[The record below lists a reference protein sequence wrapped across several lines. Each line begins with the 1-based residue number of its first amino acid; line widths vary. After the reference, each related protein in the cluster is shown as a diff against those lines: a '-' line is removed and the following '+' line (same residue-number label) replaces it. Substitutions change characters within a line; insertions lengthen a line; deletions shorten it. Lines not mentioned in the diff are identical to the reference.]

1 MNRLAKILI
10 LLILALPGLAQDSN
24 EIDLESFV
32 ERLFQFQDEDIQY
45 DDLYESL
52 LQLYTNPVNLNRASR
67 ADLEGLY
74 LFSPLQIND
83 LLTHIESNGRL
94 ISIYELQTIP
104 SIDLLTIRNILP
116 FVSVQEIDDGRPL
129 WEKIRTEPN
138 KYFLLRNT
146 RVLERAAGFDE
157 GLFNGDANQLYGR
170 FRVSHKGDYSFGF
183 TFEKDAGEGLNFDNN
198 RKGFDYYSGHAMLEN
213 KAGFDKVIFGDF
225 QSQFGQ
231 GLVYGAGFSPG
242 KGSETVQTTRRST
255 TGLKPYTSALE
266 SGFFRGLGLS
276 KSFNKLKVDLLY
288 SNLGQDANIL
298 SDTTYSDFD
307 EFVNSIQTTGF
318 HRTSSELGSRNSIK
332 EQSLGAAIQYQVNK
346 RFTAGATS
354 LFSQFSQPIQRRPNN
369 YNQFEFTGKNN
380 LIASAYFDGY
390 WQNFTFF
397 GEVAR
402 SSSGGIGAVTGLQA
416 SLTSIV
422 DFSLVHRNYARDF
435 HSFYGNA
442 FGESSRIINE
452 VGTYWGLKVK
462 PNKKHEIA
470 LYYDK
475 FKFPWL
481 RFRTEAPSDGFEYL
495 GRYTFRPTRN
505 ITMFVQFRQENKE
518 RTIQPE
524 GSNLNQL
531 QGTRKRNGLIDAS
544 FKVNRSF
551 SVKSRVQFSDF
562 LLTGNTTRGFAIL
575 QDVNYAFWKIKL
587 SGRIAIVDTD
597 DFENRQYFYERNVL
611 YAFSNRSIS
620 GLGTRRYLLVQFK
633 PNRKLTFW
641 ARYAQTRFQDAETI
655 ISGEIGGGLNLIEG
669 NTRSE
674 VTLQMMIK
682 L

>member
-1 MNRLAKILI
+1 MNKLLSCFLA
-10 LLILALPGLAQDSN
+10 LILAFSVAAQEAD

-32 ERLFQFQDEDIQY
+32 ERLFQFQDEDIEY

-52 LQLYTNPVNLNRASR
+52 LQLYTNPINLNKASR

-74 LFSPLQIND
+74 LLSPLQVND
-83 LLTHIESNGRL
+83 LLEHIETNGKL
-94 ISIYELQTIP
+94 ISIYELQTIN
-104 SIDLLTIRNILP
+104 SIDLITIRNIRP
-116 FVSVQEIDDGRPL
+116 FVTVQEIEDGRPL

-138 KYFLLRNT
+138 KYFILRNT
-146 RVLERAAGFDE
+146 RTLERAFGFEE
-157 GLFNGDANQLYGR
+157 GLFDGDANQLYGR

-183 TFEKDAGEGLNFDNN
+183 TFEKDAGEGLNFNN
-198 RKGFDYYSGHAMLEN
+198 GKSGFDYYSGHAILEN
-213 KAGFDKVIFGDF
+213 RSGFDKIILGDF

-231 GLVYGAGFSPG
+231 GLVFGAGFSPG

-266 SGFFRGLGLS
+266 SGFFRGVALS
-276 KSFNKLKVDLLY
+276 KSFNKLQVDLLY
-288 SNLGQDANIL
+288 SNLKQDANIL

-318 HRTSSELGSRNSIK
+318 HRTQSELASRNTIT
-332 EQSLGAAIQYQVNK
+332 EQSLGAALQYQVSK
-346 RFTAGATS
+346 RFTAGVTS
-354 LFSQFSQPIQRRPNN
+354 LYSNFSQPLQRRPNN
-369 YNQFEFTGKNN
+369 YNQFEFVGDHNF
-380 LIASAYFDGY
+380 IGSAYFDGY

-402 SSSGGIGAVTGLQA
+402 STSGGIGAVTGLQA

-452 VGTYWGLKVK
+452 VGTYWGLKIK
-462 PNKKHEIA
+462 PNKMHEIA

-475 FKFPWL
+475 FRFPWL

-505 ITMFVQFRQENKE
+505 LTMFVQFRQENKE

-531 QGTRKRNGLIDAS
+531 QSTRKRNALVDAT

-562 LLTGNTTRGFAIL
+562 LLSGSTTRGFAIL
-575 QDVNYAFWKIKL
+575 QDINYSFWKIKL
-587 SGRIAIVDTD
+587 SGRIALVDTD

-620 GLGTRRYLLVQFK
+620 GLGTRRYLLLQFK

-655 ISGEIGGGLNLIEG
+655 ITREIGGGLNRIEG
-669 NTRSE
+669 TTRSE
-674 VTLQMMIK
+674 LTLQMMIK

>member
-1 MNRLAKILI
+1 MNRLIVFTLVI
-10 LLILALPGLAQDSN
+10 LLSCSLWAQDTD

-32 ERLFQFQDEDIQY
+32 ERLFQFQDEDIEY

-52 LQLYTNPVNLNRASR
+52 LQLYTNPINLNRASR

-74 LFSPLQIND
+74 LFSPLQVND
-83 LLTHIESNGRL
+83 LITHIEQNGKL
-94 ISIYELQTIP
+94 ISIYELQTIH

-116 FVSVQEIDDGRPL
+116 FVSVQEIEDGRPL
-129 WEKIRTEPN
+129 WEKIQTERN
-138 KYFLLRNT
+138 KYFILRNT
-146 RVLERAAGFDE
+146 RTIERAFGYDE
-157 GLFNGDANQLYGR
+157 GLFDGDGNQLYGR
-170 FRVSHKGDYSFGF
+170 FRVAHKGDYSFGF
-183 TFEKDAGEGLNFDNN
+183 TFEKDAGEGLNFNN
-198 RKGFDYYSGHAMLEN
+198 GRNGFDYYSGHAMLEN
-213 KAGFDKVIFGDF
+213 RGGFDKIILGDF

-231 GLVYGAGFSPG
+231 GLVFGAGFSPG

-266 SGFFRGLGLS
+266 SGFFRGIGLS
-276 KSFNKLKVDLLY
+276 KTFDKLQVDLLY
-288 SNLGQDANIL
+288 STLRQDANIL

-307 EFVNSIQTTGF
+307 EFVNSVQITGL
-318 HRTSSELGSRNSIK
+318 HRTQSELSSRNTIT
-332 EQSLGAAIQYQVNK
+332 EQSLGAAIRYQLTK
-346 RFTAGATS
+346 RFTAGVTS
-354 LFSQFSQPIQRRPNN
+354 LYSSFSQPLQRRPNN
-369 YNQFEFTGKNN
+369 YNQFEFVGENN
-380 LIASAYFDGY
+380 FIGSAFFDGY

-402 SSSGGIGAVTGLQA
+402 STSGGIGAVAGLQA

-422 DFSLVHRNYARDF
+422 DFSLVHRNFARDF

-452 VGTYWGLKVK
+452 VGTYWGLKIK

-475 FKFPWL
+475 FRFPWL

-505 ITMFVQFRQENKE
+505 ITMFTQFRQENKE

-531 QGTRKRNGLIDAS
+531 QATRKRNALIDAT

-562 LLTGNTTRGFAIL
+562 ELAGTITRGFAIL
-575 QDVNYAFWKIKL
+575 QDVNYSFWKIKL
-587 SGRIAIVDTD
+587 SGRIALIDTD

-633 PNRKLTFW
+633 PNRKLSFW

-674 VTLQMMIK
+674 LTLQMMIK

>member
-1 MNRLAKILI
+1 MNRLIACLFIMILVFPI
-10 LLILALPGLAQDSN
+10 RAQDP
-24 EIDLESFV
+24 EDIDLEAFV

-83 LLTHIESNGRL
+83 LLQHIETNGKL
-94 ISIYELQTIP
+94 ISIYELQTIE

-116 FVSVQEIDDGRPL
+116 FVAVQEIEDGRPL

-138 KYFLLRNT
+138 KYFILRNT
-146 RVLERAAGFDE
+146 RTIERASGFEE
-157 GLFNGDANQLYGR
+157 GLFDGDANQLYGR

-183 TFEKDAGEGLNFDNN
+183 TFEKDAGEGLNFNDGRN
-198 RKGFDYYSGHAMLEN
+198 GFDYYSGHAMLEN
-213 KAGFDKVIFGDF
+213 RAGFDKIILGDF

-231 GLVYGAGFSPG
+231 GLVFGAGFAPG
-242 KGSETVQTTRRST
+242 KGSETVQTTRRSS
-255 TGLKPYTSALE
+255 TGIKPYTSALE
-266 SGFFRGLGLS
+266 SGFFRGIGLS
-276 KSFNKLKVDLLY
+276 RSFHKLKVDLLY
-288 SNLGQDANIL
+288 SNLKQDANIL

-318 HRTSSELGSRNSIK
+318 HRTRSELASRNTIT
-332 EQSLGAAIQYQVNK
+332 EQSVGAALQYQITRRLNV
-346 RFTAGATS
+346 GLTS
-354 LFSQFSQPIQRRPNN
+354 LYSNFSQPLQRRPNN
-369 YNQFEFTGKNN
+369 YNQFEFVGDDNF
-380 LIASAYFDGY
+380 IGSAYFDGY

-402 SSSGGIGAVTGLQA
+402 STNGGIGAITGLQA

-452 VGTYWGLKVK
+452 IGTYWGLKIK
-462 PNKKHEIA
+462 PNKKHEVA

-475 FKFPWL
+475 FRFPWL

-505 ITMFVQFRQENKE
+505 ITMFAQFRQENKE

-531 QGTRKRNGLIDAS
+531 QSTRKRNGLVDAT
-544 FKVNRSF
+544 FKVNRNF

-562 LLTGNTTRGFAIL
+562 QLAGETTRGFAIL

-587 SGRIAIVDTD
+587 SGRIAVIDTD

-633 PNRKLTFW
+633 PNRKLSFW
-641 ARYAQTRFQDAETI
+641 ARYAQTRFQDAESI
-655 ISGEIGGGLNLIEG
+655 ISGEIGGGLNRIEG